1 MGIIDKMDKKRRKKD
16 SMFQIA
22 ICDDDKLFCEQ
33 FINCLNTA
41 IKKLRIECS
50 FLVWQEGGELIE
62 YLVKKNQVDLLF
74 LDIELE
80 ESNGV
85 NLGKFIREELLDFQ
99 TQLVYVSHEQG
110 YAMQLFETEPMDFL
124 VKPVE
129 QEQIEKVLQRF
140 LKQQASM
147 GRVFTYRNVHGNV
160 QIPYASIWYFQ
171 SMNHKIV
178 IHTIDE
184 QKEFSGKLTDIEN
197 MAPDYFVRIHK
208 SYLVNEFFVKRFHY
222 DKVILRNNQKLTIS
236 KTYRSMVQDRI
247 SQCMGEI

>member
-1 MGIIDKMDKKRRKKD
+1 
-16 SMFQIA
+16 MFQIA

-50 FLVWQEGGELIE
+50 FLVWQEGKELIE
-62 YLVKKNQVDLLF
+62 YLVQKNQVDLLF

-129 QEQIEKVLQRF
+129 QGQIEKVLQRF

-178 IHTIDE
+178 IHTIDG

-208 SYLVNEFFVKRFHY
+208 SYLVNEFFVNRFHY
-222 DKVILRNNQKLTIS
+222 DKVIMRNNQKLTIS

-247 SQCMGEI
+247 SQRMGER